1 MKKASRIMYL
11 VNMII
16 CFIIM
21 GMFIFLG
28 IAQIVVGCIPAI
40 QDAIKEGMQ
49 GVEEQYRETVYFI
62 TIGSIIGSGIACL
75 FAAAFAGASAFL
87 SLKARNNGNKTLYI
101 LNIIFGALGGGEIAI
116 AASILALIAESKEK
130 KGEKEVKEI
139 EEK

>member
-16 CFIIM
+16 CFLIM
-21 GMFIFLG
+21 GMF
-28 IAQIVVGCIPAI
+28 
-40 QDAIKEGMQ
+40 
-49 GVEEQYRETVYFI
+49 
-62 TIGSIIGSGIACL
+62 ACL
-75 FAAAFAGASAFL
+75 FVAAFAGVSAFL

-116 AASILALIAESKEK
+116 AASILALIADSKEK